1 MSTVASTVTRRE
13 ARSCS
18 ADQRCAVADEQAP
31 ASNARISDTVRG
43 EGGPSTA
50 WSIEEYGIEKF
61 IWVKCVSTPS
71 VGRTEPVRTAQV
83 ALSLRKRS
91 EVSKMRAKEEGASDH
106 PFHDEADR

>member
-1 MSTVASTVTRRE
+1 MSHDRAAPTRGV
-13 ARSCS
+13 RSLMS
-18 ADQRCAVADEQAP
+18 KRQP
-31 ASNARISDTVRG
+31 PTISDTVRG
-43 EGGPSTA
+43 EGGRSTA

-71 VGRTEPVRTAQV
+71 VGRTEPDRTAQV
-83 ALSLRKRS
+83 ALSLRKMS